1 MMKLENEDSCNDK
14 YFRGRS
20 KTDKDCRLA
29 IKDSTLKTPSTSEGE
44 FVGALRLST
53 TSCIES
59 SARYVRLGRVDREN
73 RCLYS

>member
-1 MMKLENEDSCNDK
+1 MMKIEIEDYCNDK

-20 KTDKDCRLA
+20 KTDKDCRM
-29 IKDSTLKTPSTSEGE
+29 IIEDSTLKTPSTSEGE

-59 SARYVRLGRVDREN
+59 SSV
-73 RCLYS
+73 